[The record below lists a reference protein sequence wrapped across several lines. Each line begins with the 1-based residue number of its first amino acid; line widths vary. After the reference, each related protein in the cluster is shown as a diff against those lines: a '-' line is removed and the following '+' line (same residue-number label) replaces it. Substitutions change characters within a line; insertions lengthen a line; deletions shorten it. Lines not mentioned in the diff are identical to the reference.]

1 MRHGPTPAD
10 HPPPRTVD
18 HAPTGPRVPN
28 ARLAPGRAGLL
39 RRAARPLAAGVLA
52 AELLLGCRAAT
63 ELGEAAETC
72 AGYAASD
79 ASDYRLPYAPGTA
92 YRVSQANCAPP
103 GDGHRGVNR
112 YGYDWAM
119 PIGTPVVA
127 SRAGTVLHVEASH
140 ADGEVAATGKDNYVA
155 VRHADGSVGV
165 YAHLT
170 RGGAAVDAG
179 QAVRAGDPLG
189 RSGNTGNTMNF
200 PHLHLSVHACD
211 PVARGSAACPTVPL
225 TFRTTRPNPAGLA
238 RDGWYTAVE

>member
-1 MRHGPTPAD
+1 MRHGPTPAA
-10 HPPPRTVD
+10 HPPSHTADR
-18 HAPTGPRVPN
+18 APARPGVPGG
-28 ARLAPGRAGLL
+28 RPAPGRGML
-39 RRAARPLAAGVLA
+39 RLAAGALA
-52 AELLLGCRAAT
+52 ATLLPGCRPAT
-63 ELGEAAETC
+63 ELGEAVETC
-72 AGYAASD
+72 AGYAAWD

-92 YRVSQANCAPP
+92 HRVSQANCAPP
-103 GDGHRGVNR
+103 GDGHRGVDR
-112 YGYDWAM
+112 YAYDWAM

-170 RGGAAVDAG
+170 RGGAAVDSG
-179 QAVRAGDPLG
+179 QAMRAGDPLG
-189 RSGNTGNTMNF
+189 RSGNTGNTNNF

-225 TFRTTRPNPAGLA
+225 TFRNTRPNPAGLA
-238 RDGWYTAVE
+238 SDGWYTAEE